1 MTTYGITPERLTH
14 INAQRIT
21 APITMDGDLTKPCW
35 QAATRSPRFVDMV
48 SGEPAYYD
56 TRVACLYDDTH
67 FYVGYWVEE
76 PFVTATMTE
85 RDSFIWFDN
94 DVESETAEFDIEDW
108 SEEERAK
115 LCNMLDNLDIGY
127 RLEDGVLIAP
137 IGAEQVIESCIDSI
151 EEDLDGDDA

>member
-1 MTTYGITPERLTH
+1 MTNLLQFTSRRKTSSVGRVSDWNPRDPEAATTRFDLTEWSVDERADVVAKLAADN
-14 INAQRIT
+14 IQSGW
-21 APITMDGDLTKPCW
+21 DGDELLVP
-35 QAATRSPRFVDMV
+35 QSDEEVVEDILDELEDM
-48 SGEPAYYD
+48 
-56 TRVACLYDDTH
+56 
-67 FYVGYWVEE
+67 
-76 PFVTATMTE
+76 
-85 RDSFIWFDN
+85 FDN
-94 DVESETAEFDIEDW
+94 DVDSETAEFDIEDW

>member
-1 MTTYGITPERLTH
+1 MTNLLQFTSRRKTSSVGRVNDWNPRDPEAATTRFDLTEWSVDERADVVAKLAADNIQH
-14 INAQRIT
+14 GW
-21 APITMDGDLTKPCW
+21 DGDELLVP
-35 QAATRSPRFVDMV
+35 QSDEEV
-48 SGEPAYYD
+48 
-56 TRVACLYDDTH
+56 
-67 FYVGYWVEE
+67 VEDILDE
-76 PFVTATMTE
+76 LE
-85 RDSFIWFDN
+85 DLFDN

-127 RLEDGVLIAP
+127 RLENGVLIAP

>member
-1 MTTYGITPERLTH
+1 MTNLLQFTSRRKTSSVGRVNDWNPRDPEAATTRFDLTEWSVDERADVVAKLAADNIQH
-14 INAQRIT
+14 GW
-21 APITMDGDLTKPCW
+21 DGDELLVP
-35 QAATRSPRFVDMV
+35 QSDEEV
-48 SGEPAYYD
+48 
-56 TRVACLYDDTH
+56 
-67 FYVGYWVEE
+67 VEDILDE
-76 PFVTATMTE
+76 LE
-85 RDSFIWFDN
+85 DLFDN

-127 RLEDGVLIAP
+127 RLEDGELIAP

>member
-1 MTTYGITPERLTH
+1 MTNLLQFTSRRKTSSVGRVSDWNPRDPEALTTRFDLTEWSVDERADVVAKLAADNIQH
-14 INAQRIT
+14 GW
-21 APITMDGDLTKPCW
+21 DGDELLVP
-35 QAATRSPRFVDMV
+35 QSDEEV
-48 SGEPAYYD
+48 
-56 TRVACLYDDTH
+56 
-67 FYVGYWVEE
+67 VEDILDE
-76 PFVTATMTE
+76 LE
-85 RDSFIWFDN
+85 DLFDN

>member
-1 MTTYGITPERLTH
+1 MTNLLQFTSRRKTSSVGRVNDWNPRDPEAATTRF
-14 INAQRIT
+14 
-21 APITMDGDLTKPCW
+21 DLTEWSVDERADVVAKL
-35 QAATRSPRFVDMV
+35 AADNIQHGWDGYELLVPQSDEEVVEDILDELEDM
-48 SGEPAYYD
+48 
-56 TRVACLYDDTH
+56 
-67 FYVGYWVEE
+67 
-76 PFVTATMTE
+76 
-85 RDSFIWFDN
+85 FDN
-94 DVESETAEFDIEDW
+94 DVDSETAEFDIEDW

>member
-1 MTTYGITPERLTH
+1 MTNLLQFTSRRKTSSVGRVNDWNPRDPEAATTRFDLTEWSVDERADVVAKLAADNIQH
-14 INAQRIT
+14 GW
-21 APITMDGDLTKPCW
+21 DGDELLVP
-35 QAATRSPRFVDMV
+35 QSDEEV
-48 SGEPAYYD
+48 
-56 TRVACLYDDTH
+56 
-67 FYVGYWVEE
+67 VEDILDE
-76 PFVTATMTE
+76 LE
-85 RDSFIWFDN
+85 DLFDN
-94 DVESETAEFDIEDW
+94 DIESETAEFDIEDW

>member
-1 MTTYGITPERLTH
+1 MTNLLQFTSRRKTSSVGRVNDWNPRDPEAATTRFDLTEWSVDERADVVAKLAADNIQH
-14 INAQRIT
+14 GW
-21 APITMDGDLTKPCW
+21 DGDELLVP
-35 QAATRSPRFVDMV
+35 QSDEEV
-48 SGEPAYYD
+48 
-56 TRVACLYDDTH
+56 
-67 FYVGYWVEE
+67 VEDILDE
-76 PFVTATMTE
+76 LE
-85 RDSFIWFDN
+85 DLFDN

-151 EEDLDGDDA
+151 EEDLDGDEA

>member
-1 MTTYGITPERLTH
+1 MTNLLQFTSRRKTSSVGRVNDWNPRDPEAATTRFDLTEWSVDERADVVAKLAADNIQH
-14 INAQRIT
+14 GW
-21 APITMDGDLTKPCW
+21 DGDELLVP
-35 QAATRSPRFVDMV
+35 QSDEEVVEDILDELEDM
-48 SGEPAYYD
+48 
-56 TRVACLYDDTH
+56 
-67 FYVGYWVEE
+67 
-76 PFVTATMTE
+76 
-85 RDSFIWFDN
+85 FDN
-94 DVESETAEFDIEDW
+94 DVDSETAEFDIEDW

>member
-1 MTTYGITPERLTH
+1 MTNLLQFTSRRKTSSVGRVNDWNPRDPEAATTRFDLTEWSVDERADVVAKLAADNIQH
-14 INAQRIT
+14 GW
-21 APITMDGDLTKPCW
+21 DGDELLVP
-35 QAATRSPRFVDMV
+35 QSDEEV
-48 SGEPAYYD
+48 
-56 TRVACLYDDTH
+56 
-67 FYVGYWVEE
+67 VEDILDE
-76 PFVTATMTE
+76 LE
-85 RDSFIWFDN
+85 DLFDN
-94 DVESETAEFDIEDW
+94 DVDSETAEFDIEDW

>member
-1 MTTYGITPERLTH
+1 MTNLLQFTSRRKTSSVGRVNDWNPRDPEAATTRFDLTEWSVDERADVVAKLAADNIQH
-14 INAQRIT
+14 GW
-21 APITMDGDLTKPCW
+21 DGDELLVP
-35 QAATRSPRFVDMV
+35 QSDEEV
-48 SGEPAYYD
+48 
-56 TRVACLYDDTH
+56 
-67 FYVGYWVEE
+67 VEDILDE
-76 PFVTATMTE
+76 LE
-85 RDSFIWFDN
+85 DLFDN

>member
-1 MTTYGITPERLTH
+1 VNDWNPRDPEAATTRFDLTEWSVDERADVVAKLAADNIQH
-14 INAQRIT
+14 GW
-21 APITMDGDLTKPCW
+21 DGDELLVP
-35 QAATRSPRFVDMV
+35 QADEEV
-48 SGEPAYYD
+48 
-56 TRVACLYDDTH
+56 
-67 FYVGYWVEE
+67 VEDILDE
-76 PFVTATMTE
+76 LE
-85 RDSFIWFDN
+85 DLFDN

>member
-1 MTTYGITPERLTH
+1 MTNLLQFTSRRKTSSVGRVSDWNPRDPEAATTRFDLTEWSVDERADVVAKLAADNIQH
-14 INAQRIT
+14 GW
-21 APITMDGDLTKPCW
+21 DGDELLVP
-35 QAATRSPRFVDMV
+35 QSDEEVVEDILDELEDM
-48 SGEPAYYD
+48 
-56 TRVACLYDDTH
+56 
-67 FYVGYWVEE
+67 
-76 PFVTATMTE
+76 
-85 RDSFIWFDN
+85 FDN
-94 DVESETAEFDIEDW
+94 DVDSETAEFDIEDW

>member
-1 MTTYGITPERLTH
+1 MTNLLQFTSRRKTSSVGRVNDWNPRDPEAATTRFDLTEWSVDERADVVAKLAADNIQH
-14 INAQRIT
+14 GW
-21 APITMDGDLTKPCW
+21 DGDELLVP
-35 QAATRSPRFVDMV
+35 QSDEEV
-48 SGEPAYYD
+48 
-56 TRVACLYDDTH
+56 
-67 FYVGYWVEE
+67 VEDILDE
-76 PFVTATMTE
+76 LE
-85 RDSFIWFDN
+85 DLFDN

-137 IGAEQVIESCIDSI
+137 IGPEQVIESCIDSI

>member
-1 MTTYGITPERLTH
+1 MTNLLQFTSRRKTSSVGRVNDWNPRDPKAATTRFDLTEWSVDERADVVAKLAADNIQH
-14 INAQRIT
+14 GW
-21 APITMDGDLTKPCW
+21 DGDELLVP
-35 QAATRSPRFVDMV
+35 QSDEEV
-48 SGEPAYYD
+48 
-56 TRVACLYDDTH
+56 
-67 FYVGYWVEE
+67 VEDILDE
-76 PFVTATMTE
+76 LE
-85 RDSFIWFDN
+85 DLFDN

>member
-1 MTTYGITPERLTH
+1 MTNLLQFTSRRKTSSVGRVNDLNPRDPEAATTRFDLTEWSVDERADVVAKLAADNIQH
-14 INAQRIT
+14 GW
-21 APITMDGDLTKPCW
+21 DGDELLVP
-35 QAATRSPRFVDMV
+35 QSDEEV
-48 SGEPAYYD
+48 
-56 TRVACLYDDTH
+56 
-67 FYVGYWVEE
+67 VEDILDE
-76 PFVTATMTE
+76 LE
-85 RDSFIWFDN
+85 DLFDN